1 MTLEKPLSNFFSLLQ
16 ANAGALFLVLL
27 VFLLLLSI
35 WQVVTFS
42 ELRRLKVIYA
52 RLTQGAKGS
61 SLEQILLQQ
70 MEQVRAAMARM
81 EELDSALHAL
91 QRASEYDLQH
101 LGIVRFNPF
110 TNTGG
115 DQSFTL
121 ALTDAHGDG
130 ALITSL
136 HSRDGTRIYAR
147 ALHAWDAMH
156 LGDEERQ
163 AIAQARERRRN
174 GS

>member
-1 MTLEKPLSNFFSLLQ
+1 MPLNSFFSLVQ
-16 ANAGALFLVLL
+16 ANSGLLVLVL
-27 VFLLLLSI
+27 MVLLLGLAV
-35 WQVVTFS
+35 WQMVTFS
-42 ELRRLKVIYA
+42 ELRRLKAIYA
-52 RLTQGAKGS
+52 RLTQGAKGN
-61 SLEQILLQQ
+61 SLEQILLHH
-70 MEQVRAAMARM
+70 MEQVRAATARL
-81 EELDSALHAL
+81 EEIDAALHTL
-91 QRASEYDLQH
+91 QRASEYHLQH

-147 ALHAWDAMH
+147 ALHAWEAMH
-156 LGDEERQ
+156 LGEEERQ
-163 AIAQARERRRN
+163 AIAQARARQHG

>member
-1 MTLEKPLSNFFSLLQ
+1 MSNFFSLAQ
-16 ANAGALFLVLL
+16 ANAGLLVLVLIVLL
-27 VFLLLLSI
+27 VGLAV
-35 WQVVTFS
+35 WQMVTFS
-42 ELRRLKVIYA
+42 ELRRLKAIYA
-52 RLTQGAKGS
+52 RLTQGAKGNN
-61 SLEQILLQQ
+61 LEQILLHH
-70 MEQVRAAMARM
+70 MEQVRAATARM
-81 EELDSALHAL
+81 EEIDSALHTL
-91 QRASEYDLQH
+91 QRASEYHLQH

-110 TNTGG
+110 ANTGG

-147 ALHAWDAMH
+147 ALHAWDAMY
-156 LGDEERQ
+156 LGEEERQ

>member
-1 MTLEKPLSNFFSLLQ
+1 LNNFISLLQ
-16 ANAGALFLVLL
+16 ANAGFLGFILVVLFVLL
-27 VFLLLLSI
+27 AL
-35 WQVVTFS
+35 WQMVTFN
-42 ELRRLKVIYA
+42 ELRRLKGIYA
-52 RLTQGAKGS
+52 RLTQGAKGN
-61 SLEQILLQQ
+61 SLEQILLQHI
-70 MEQVRAAMARM
+70 EQVQVTTARM
-81 EELDSALHAL
+81 EELDSELHAL
-91 QRASEYDLQH
+91 QHASEYDLQH

-121 ALTDAHGDG
+121 ALTDGHGDG

-136 HSRDGTRIYAR
+136 HTRDGTRIYAR

-156 LGDEERQ
+156 LGEEERQ
-163 AIAQARERRRN
+163 AIAQARERRNN